1 MLIVLASEVAAILS
15 ILVFFVAFLPMIFN
29 LALST
34 ALIALVASWATW
46 RFRTP
51 GQRVDRGVAMILVLA
66 VVVLIVGL
74 LSLSGIFFGPVFGV
88 LSGVAAVVVSVILSR
103 THFRGAGDAMAKDAV
118 VTLGLVGLPAP
129 IFFGAYYLAS
139 LFGLT
144 SG

>member
-1 MLIVLASEVAAILS
+1 
-15 ILVFFVAFLPMIFN
+15 
-29 LALST
+29 
-34 ALIALVASWATW
+34 
-46 RFRTP
+46 
-51 GQRVDRGVAMILVLA
+51 MILVLA